1 MVSRRNLRVG
11 DIVIL
16 KEVSN
21 WKEWKFAKVIAFYND
36 DKGHVQSV
44 QLYVGSSDPD
54 QLLIREMVFTTDKIV
69 LLVKM
74 NKVQSP
80 TEEP

>member
-1 MVSRRNLRVG
+1 M
-11 DIVIL
+11 
-16 KEVSN
+16 
-21 WKEWKFAKVIAFYND
+21 IAFYND